1 MIELRDVEY
10 VYNDSGKSDESALE
24 NVNLTIH
31 DGEFVG
37 IAGHTGSGKSTLIQ
51 LMNGL
56 LKPTSGKVIVDGED
70 INEKDYDRRQLKF
83 KVGIVFQYSEY
94 QLFENDVLSDVMYGP
109 KNKGLSEEEAKKLA
123 VKALETMNFP
133 EDKYEKSPFELSGGE
148 KKKAAIAGILAME
161 PEVLVLDEPTAG
173 LDPVGRRNLYD
184 ILKEMNRS
192 SHIKVVVVSHS
203 MEDMAEYA
211 HRLVVMN
218 NGKIVMDDETSAVFS
233 KREEIQDIG
242 LDIPVVAKLMQELH
256 KRGMDVDTSII
267 KKEDA
272 IKCLERLL

>member
-133 EDKYEKSPFELSGGE
+133 ED
-148 KKKAAIAGILAME
+148 
-161 PEVLVLDEPTAG
+161 
-173 LDPVGRRNLYD
+173 
-184 ILKEMNRS
+184 
-192 SHIKVVVVSHS
+192 
-203 MEDMAEYA
+203 
-211 HRLVVMN
+211 
-218 NGKIVMDDETSAVFS
+218 
-233 KREEIQDIG
+233 
-242 LDIPVVAKLMQELH
+242 
-256 KRGMDVDTSII
+256 
-267 KKEDA
+267 
-272 IKCLERLL
+272 

>member
-1 MIELRDVEY
+1 MR
-10 VYNDSGKSDESALE
+10 
-24 NVNLTIH
+24 
-31 DGEFVG
+31 
-37 IAGHTGSGKSTLIQ
+37 
-51 LMNGL
+51 L
-56 LKPTSGKVIVDGED
+56 LSV
-70 INEKDYDRRQLKF
+70 
-83 KVGIVFQYSEY
+83 S
-94 QLFENDVLSDVMYGP
+94 
-109 KNKGLSEEEAKKLA
+109 
-123 VKALETMNFP
+123 
-133 EDKYEKSPFELSGGE
+133 YEKSPFELSGGE

-192 SHIKVVVVSHS
+192 SHITVVVVSHS

>member
-37 IAGHTGSGKSTLIQ
+37 ITGHTGSGKSTLIQ

-192 SHIKVVVVSHS
+192 SHITVVVVSHS

>member
-133 EDKYEKSPFELSGGE
+133 EDKYEKSPFELSGVE

-192 SHIKVVVVSHS
+192 SHITVVVVSHS

>member
-24 NVNLTIH
+24 NVNLTIR

-133 EDKYEKSPFELSGGE
+133 EDKYKKSPFELSGGE

-173 LDPVGRRNLYD
+173 LDPEGRRNLYA
-184 ILKEMNRS
+184 ILGEMNRL
-192 SHIKVVVVSHS
+192 SHITVVVVSHS

-242 LDIPVVAKLMQELH
+242 LDIPVVAKLMQEIH
-256 KRGMDVDTSII
+256 KRGLDVDTSII

>member
-1 MIELRDVEY
+1 MIELSDVKY

-192 SHIKVVVVSHS
+192 SHITVVVVSHS